1 MNKAGRRRKPATAQ
15 EAQLR
20 ATIAAQFRQIE
31 ELRLLAFALDDENAR
46 LKRRQVWD
54 GIDPQT
60 GEVYAQAPLPYADI
74 EDFCEQW
81 FGSVI

>member
-1 MNKAGRRRKPATAQ
+1 MNKTGRRRKPATTQ

-46 LKRRQVWD
+46 LRRRQVWD

-74 EDFCEQW
+74 DNFCEQW
-81 FGSVI
+81 FSGV